1 MKWRI
6 IMKNEIVRKDNP
18 SQSEEGFPI
27 QALLMLGMLGFALI
41 AIVLKVMGV
50 F

>member
-6 IMKNEIVRKDNP
+6 IMKNETIRKDNP
-18 SQSEEGFPI
+18 SQNDEGFPI
-27 QALLMLGMLGFALI
+27 QAILLLVIIGI
-41 AIVLKVMGV
+41 AILATVLKAIGV